1 MLVALRFF
9 QQCLRDPLPAELVD
23 LGASR
28 SYEPFGHPEF
38 SGLVLRKYKRRPSR
52 PFDQQRRVF
61 GGTSVP
67 GVQTVRFAAVAT
79 GEDYTRLT
87 ITLSDHELQQELE
100 HWIMEEL
107 GGTSPQAQDELHA
120 SWWRRIFGS

>member
-1 MLVALRFF
+1 MSRLAIRNS
-9 QQCLRDPLPAELVD
+9 VD
-23 LGASR
+23 LFFKSTND
-28 SYEPFGHPEF
+28 
-38 SGLVLRKYKRRPSR
+38 VLR

-79 GEDYTRLT
+79 GEDYSRLP
-87 ITLSDHELQQELE
+87 ITLSDHKLQQELE

-107 GGTSPQAQDELHA
+107 GRTSPQAQDELHA